1 VTEDPETERFTF
13 TFKQHR
19 EIVARPEV
27 KFDPIKKFCQTITST
42 SDGFMAYAVALRK
55 SGNADFY
62 FNMSR
67 VASYE
72 VKPP

>member
-1 VTEDPETERFTF
+1 
-13 TFKQHR
+13 
-19 EIVARPEV
+19 
-27 KFDPIKKFCQTITST
+27 
-42 SDGFMAYAVALRK
+42 MAYAVALRK

-72 VKPP
+72 VNSNQEANPDSQFDYTKEIVDVECSFEQTFLNFGKIKRG

>member
-1 VTEDPETERFTF
+1 
-13 TFKQHR
+13 
-19 EIVARPEV
+19 
-27 KFDPIKKFCQTITST
+27 
-42 SDGFMAYAVALRK
+42 MAYAVALRK

-72 VKPP
+72 ANSNQEANPDSQFDYTKEIVDVECSFE

>member
-1 VTEDPETERFTF
+1 
-13 TFKQHR
+13 
-19 EIVARPEV
+19 
-27 KFDPIKKFCQTITST
+27 
-42 SDGFMAYAVALRK
+42 MAYAVALRK

-72 VKPP
+72 VNSNQEANPDSQFDYTKEIVDVECSFE